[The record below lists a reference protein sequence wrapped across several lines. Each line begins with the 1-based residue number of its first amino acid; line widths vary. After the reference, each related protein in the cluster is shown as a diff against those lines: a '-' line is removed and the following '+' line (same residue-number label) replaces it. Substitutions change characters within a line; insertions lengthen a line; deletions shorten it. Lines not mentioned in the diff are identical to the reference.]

1 MVGNI
6 KTRQEKNIIKKIL
19 NKIEIEEYENGNKY
33 TIPKFIKNYWKSL
46 KKII

>member
-1 MVGNI
+1 MVGYI

-19 NKIEIEEYENGNKY
+19 NKIEIN
-33 TIPKFIKNYWKSL
+33 IQFLSLIKNYWKSL